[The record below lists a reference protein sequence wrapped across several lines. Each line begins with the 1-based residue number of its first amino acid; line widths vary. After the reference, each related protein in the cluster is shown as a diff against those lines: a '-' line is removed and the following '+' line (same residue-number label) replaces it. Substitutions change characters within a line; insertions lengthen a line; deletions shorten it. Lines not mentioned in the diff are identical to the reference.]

1 MIKSVV
7 KKIPFA
13 FTLSQKIHDLLRK
26 DLLHKQLKIKRF
38 GGGYCKLSKY
48 VKGRENRMEI
58 GHNCYLN
65 GVKIRIVGN
74 YNTIIFKNNC
84 AVGQNCS
91 FWMEGNHI
99 TIEIG
104 ASTTFTHTV
113 HFCAQ
118 EDNSSI
124 RIGEDCMFSNN
135 IVVRTS
141 DSHPIYD
148 LNTRQRIN
156 PAKNVSIGRHVWI
169 APNTKIMKGAKIG
182 NNAIIGSNAI
192 ITNEIPCNCLAV
204 GAPGKIVKTDVDWTR
219 EKLF

>member
-1 MIKSVV
+1 M
-7 KKIPFA
+7 P
-13 FTLSQKIHDLLRK
+13 
-26 DLLHKQLKIKRF
+26 
-38 GGGYCKLSKY
+38 
-48 VKGRENRMEI
+48 
-58 GHNCYLN
+58 
-65 GVKIRIVGN
+65 
-74 YNTIIFKNNC
+74 
-84 AVGQNCS
+84 VGQNCS

-182 NNAIIGSNAI
+182 NNAIIGSNTI

>member
-1 MIKSVV
+1 
-7 KKIPFA
+7 
-13 FTLSQKIHDLLRK
+13 
-26 DLLHKQLKIKRF
+26 
-38 GGGYCKLSKY
+38 
-48 VKGRENRMEI
+48 
-58 GHNCYLN
+58 
-65 GVKIRIVGN
+65 
-74 YNTIIFKNNC
+74 
-84 AVGQNCS
+84 
-91 FWMEGNHI
+91 MEGNHI

-104 ASTTFTHTV
+104 CINDLHAYGTFLCSGGH
-113 HFCAQ
+113 
-118 EDNSSI
+118 SSI

-182 NNAIIGSNAI
+182 NNAIIGSNTI

>member
-1 MIKSVV
+1 
-7 KKIPFA
+7 
-13 FTLSQKIHDLLRK
+13 
-26 DLLHKQLKIKRF
+26 
-38 GGGYCKLSKY
+38 
-48 VKGRENRMEI
+48 
-58 GHNCYLN
+58 
-65 GVKIRIVGN
+65 
-74 YNTIIFKNNC
+74 
-84 AVGQNCS
+84 
-91 FWMEGNHI
+91 MEGNHI

-182 NNAIIGSNAI
+182 NNAIIGSNTI

-204 GAPGKIVKTDVDWTR
+204 GAPGKIVKQTSTGQ
-219 EKLF
+219 EKNYFRYDKRFNNRNIAFASGFGRVQHHVERDLA